1 MKLYRRIV
9 HCNRFLQHG
18 KIVYRAFIATGIK
31 GKSNIRGGQWLP
43 ICKLHIITDFYSPGK
58 TIVTAGILCS
68 KVIFNSKVLGGTNQ
82 GTLDQRLM
90 NMLSGIYYPDEGQI
104 FVDGKEVHFSSSSDA
119 IAAGLGMVHQHFML
133 VPSLTVAENMV
144 LGMAPRKGLFIDH
157 AKAVAITK
165 EYAEKYNLHVEPEA
179 KVMDIPVGMKQ
190 KVEILK
196 ALYMNARILIMDE
209 PTAVLTPQEID
220 ERNILWATMDGMAQA
235 VAGLEITPDYALI
248 DGNRCPP
255 GLIQPAEAVVK
266 GDANSASIAAASIL
280 AKVSRD
286 RYMLEL
292 DKQYP
297 QYQLAKHKGYPR
309 KLHYELIAQYGI
321 QPFYRRSFLK
331 KQGYWHD

>member
-1 MKLYRRIV
+1 MKRRTDEEISAPLYAYDADIRAQYGCFAGVDEAGRGPLCGPVCCAAVILNPDDPIEGVNDSKKLTEKRR
-9 HCNRFLQHG
+9 
-18 KIVYRAFIATGIK
+18 
-31 GKSNIRGGQWLP
+31 
-43 ICKLHIITDFYSPGK
+43 D
-58 TIVTAGILCS
+58 
-68 KVIFNSKVLGGTNQ
+68 VL
-82 GTLDQRLM
+82 
-90 NMLSGIYYPDEGQI
+90 YE
-104 FVDGKEVHFSSSSDA
+104 E
-119 IAAGLGMVHQHFML
+119 
-133 VPSLTVAENMV
+133 
-144 LGMAPRKGLFIDH
+144 
-157 AKAVAITK
+157 ITK
-165 EYAEKYNLHVEPEA
+165 RALAYK
-179 KVMDIPVGMKQ
+179 IIF
-190 KVEILK
+190 IL
-196 ALYMNARILIMDE
+196 
-209 PTAVLTPQEID
+209 PQEID

-235 VAGLEITPDYALI
+235 VAGLEITPDYVLI

-297 QYQLAKHKGYPR
+297 QYQLARHKGYPT